1 LIKVKEDEEKEGEE
15 EEKTMFAATLNLV
28 TQLGTRAPS
37 PMLPSRLDQL
47 FTYLNSTALDAAF
60 VEDEIW
66 ELWMHNPHHR
76 AAEVLDK
83 AATDI
88 AMQRFDIAE
97 TRLVSLLRRCPNYA
111 EAWNKRA
118 TLYYL
123 LGRDEESVH
132 DIHRVLELEPRHF
145 GALSGLGEICLAR
158 GDDLAARLAFQTAL
172 RLNPHLEA
180 VREELDKLDTH
191 SASGTPLL

>member
-1 LIKVKEDEEKEGEE
+1 MYE
-15 EEKTMFAATLNLV
+15 ATLNLV
-28 TQLGTRAPS
+28 TQLGARQPS
-37 PMLPSRLDQL
+37 PALPPRLHQL
-47 FTYLNSTALDAAF
+47 FTYLNSTALDAAL

-66 ELWMHNPHHR
+66 DLWMHYPHHR
-76 AAEVLDK
+76 AADILNK

-88 AMQRFDIAE
+88 AHQRFDIAE
-97 TRLVSLLRRCPNYA
+97 TRLVSLLRSCPNYA

-123 LGRDEESVH
+123 LGRDEESVV
-132 DIHRVLELEPRHF
+132 DIHRVLQLEPRHF

-158 GDDLAARLAFQTAL
+158 GDEAGARLAFQAAL

-180 VREELDKLDTH
+180 VREEVEKLETVEP
-191 SASGTPLL
+191 SGAHPR

>member
-1 LIKVKEDEEKEGEE
+1 MHTTTYAG
-15 EEKTMFAATLNLV
+15 TLNLV
-28 TQLGTRAPS
+28 THLGARHPS
-37 PMLPSRLDQL
+37 PALPSRLDQL
-47 FTYLNSTALDAAF
+47 FAYLTSTALDAAL
-60 VEDEIW
+60 VEDDIW
-66 ELWMHNPHHR
+66 ALWMHYPHQR

-88 AMQRFDIAE
+88 AAHRFDIAE
-97 TRLVSLLRRCPNYA
+97 TRLAMLLRACPNYA

-123 LGRDEESVH
+123 LGRDEESVR

-145 GALSGLGEICLAR
+145 GALAGLGEICLAA
-158 GDDLAARLAFQTAL
+158 GDEAAARLAFQAAL

-180 VREELDKLDTH
+180 VRDEIDKLEAPARTGP
-191 SASGTPLL
+191 A

>member
-1 LIKVKEDEEKEGEE
+1 
-15 EEKTMFAATLNLV
+15 MYAATLNLV
-28 TQLGTRAPS
+28 TQLSKRQPS
-37 PMLPSRLDQL
+37 PTLPVRLDHL
-47 FTYLNSTALDAAF
+47 FAYLNSSALDAPL

-66 ELWMHNPHHR
+66 ALWMHYPHHR

-88 AMQRFDIAE
+88 AHQRFDIAE
-97 TRLVSLLRRCPNYA
+97 TRLAALLRSCPDYA

-123 LGRDEESVH
+123 LGRDDESVH

-145 GALSGLGEICLAR
+145 GALSGLGEICLAA
-158 GDDLAARLAFQTAL
+158 GDEEAARLAFHAAL
-172 RLNPHLEA
+172 RVNPHLEA
-180 VREELDKLDTH
+180 VREEVDKIETLSTK
-191 SASGTPLL
+191 